1 MSTQVI
7 ITLAG
12 LAFFLLLQTVWLVRF
27 CNLFR
32 RARAPRST
40 ALPTLSPV
48 NSAQASA
55 EPKTPKVA
63 VILSLRGPDPYLGD
77 CVRGLLQQNYSR
89 YDVRIVVD
97 SREDM
102 AWDIVHQVIED
113 SGATHVRVRVLES
126 RLTTCSLK
134 SSALVQEISN
144 LDESYDVIAFLDA
157 DVIPHSSWLADLV
170 APFADPKIGATTGFR
185 WYMPPA
191 GANYGTL
198 VRYLWNMAAIV
209 QMYVYRMAW
218 GGSLAIKAQAFREA
232 DLLQKWTRTL
242 YEDVLTYHALQE
254 VGLKL
259 EFVPAVTMVNRE
271 TIDFKSCFRFIR
283 RQMLNVRLYH
293 RAWPAVLSF
302 GVATTVN
309 LMATSTMCTNA
320 ILHRDWQTAGWLAAG
335 ATLYGAGMCVFW
347 LVLEVVARRVIKDR
361 GEQVTPVRLKSLIAA
376 PVAQAVFFGCLV
388 AAMLRRRI
396 EWRGVTYVLE
406 GTNVRMLEYRPYQPV
421 PAEALDATVSL

>member
-1 MSTQVI
+1 MSTYVT
-7 ITLAG
+7 ITLGG
-12 LAFFLLLQTVWLVRF
+12 LVFFFLLQCVWLARF
-27 CNLFR
+27 WNLFR
-32 RARAPRST
+32 RAWPRRSNS
-40 ALPTLSPV
+40 LSPV
-48 NSAQASA
+48 KSTQTGIEQKS
-55 EPKTPKVA
+55 PKVA
-63 VILSLRGPDPYLGD
+63 VILSLRGADPYLGD

-144 LDESYDVIAFLDA
+144 LDDSYDVIAFLDA
-157 DVIPHSSWLADLV
+157 DVIPYSNWLADLV
-170 APFADPKIGATTGFR
+170 APFADPQIGATTGFR
-185 WYMPPA
+185 WYMPPTS
-191 GANYGTL
+191 ANYGTF
-198 VRYLWNMAAIV
+198 VRYFWNVGAIV
-209 QMYVYRMAW
+209 QMYVYRIAW

-271 TIDFKSCFRFIR
+271 TIDFTSCCRFIR

-309 LMATSTMCTNA
+309 LVATSSLCTNA
-320 ILHRDWQTAGWLAAG
+320 VLHGDWYTAGWIATF
-335 ATLYGAGMCVFW
+335 ATLYGCGMCTFW
-347 LVLEVVARRVIKDR
+347 YILEILARRVIQDR
-361 GEQVTPVRLKSLIAA
+361 GEPVTPVRLRSFLAA
-376 PVAQAVFFGCLV
+376 PLAQAVFFGCLV
-388 AAMLRRRI
+388 AAMARRRI

-406 GTNVRMLEYRPYQPV
+406 GTNVRMLEYRPYQAA
-421 PAEALDATVSL
+421 PAEVLDATVSL

>member
-1 MSTQVI
+1 MSTLVI
-7 ITLAG
+7 ITLGG
-12 LAFFLLLQTVWLVRF
+12 LVFFLLVQIAWMVRF

-32 RARAPRST
+32 RARTRQPATAST
-40 ALPTLSPV
+40 PSD
-48 NSAQASA
+48 Q
-55 EPKTPKVA
+55 KTPKVA
-63 VILSLRGPDPYLGD
+63 VILPLRGPDPYLSD
-77 CVRGLLQQNYSR
+77 CVRGLLQQNYPR

-113 SGATHVRVRVLES
+113 SGARHARVRVLES

-134 SSALVQEISN
+134 LSALVQEISN

-157 DVIPHSSWLADLV
+157 DVIPYSNWLADLV

-185 WYMPPA
+185 WYMPSA
-191 GANYGTL
+191 GANPGTL
-198 VRYLWNMAAIV
+198 VRYLWNIGAVV

-259 EFVPAVTMVNRE
+259 QFVPAVMMVNRE
-271 TIDFKSCFRFIR
+271 TIDFASCFRFIR

-302 GVATTVN
+302 GIATTVN
-309 LMATSTMCTNA
+309 LMATSMLCTNA
-320 ILHRDWQTAGWLAAG
+320 ILHRDWLTAGWIAAG
-335 ATLYGAGMCVFW
+335 ATLYGAGMCTFW
-347 LVLEVVARRVIKDR
+347 YILEVLARRVVRER
-361 GEQVTPVRLKSLIAA
+361 GEQVTPVRLRSFIAA
-376 PVAQAVFFGCLV
+376 PLAQAVFFGCLV
-388 AAMLRRRI
+388 AAMARRRI

-406 GTNVRMLEYRPYQPV
+406 GANVRMLEYRPYRPI
-421 PAEALDATVSL
+421 PAEVLDASVSL